1 RIFYRHSLVSTA
13 SSLSKTVCLP
23 AFDLK
28 SFLEN
33 LTSPP
38 FDLDNK
44 HLFDPSALPSMAFYQ
59 QAQAQQP
66 DVAFF
71 TEMMDEPQRPRMGT
85 RDAAKMIARQ
95 RQEIIANELSRL
107 AGDEY
112 LEDIMKHMRHMEDET
127 LPDANLIDMQ
137 REIQWYMRPYL
148 IDFLI
153 EAHAAFAL
161 LPETLFLTVN
171 LLDRYCSKRVVY
183 KQHYQLVGC
192 AALLI
197 AAKYGDKKDRVPQ
210 IHELNNM
217 CCGLYDAGMFTQME
231 MHVLNTLEWTIGHP
245 TVDFFSQLIV
255 AEEHDRVEV
264 EHMAAYICEIALY
277 HRDFVSS
284 KPSVMARS
292 SLALARAI
300 LGEPEVNDG
309 EWDHVDNI
317 TLLTLSQHLH
327 QPSVALSRKFSAP
340 HFSGVAKKLASFM
353 AHQANMARAQA
364 QAGPPSPPSDHAT
377 KHADIYSTPQKGH
390 GAVQGMADGYMT
402 PPITPDGH
410 AFVNAPKDTY
420 PMPPRCPV
428 TPTPQPQHS
437 AYVSQHMMQQHYAAY
452 MHHDTTGQ
460 MV

>member
-1 RIFYRHSLVSTA
+1 MAYYQQQQLHS
-13 SSLSKTVCLP
+13 
-23 AFDLK
+23 
-28 SFLEN
+28 
-33 LTSPP
+33 
-38 FDLDNK
+38 
-44 HLFDPSALPSMAFYQ
+44 DPSY
-59 QAQAQQP
+59 
-66 DVAFF
+66 F
-71 TEMMDEPQRPRMGT
+71 TEGHDEPQRPRMGS

-95 RQEIIANELSRL
+95 RQEIIASELSRI

-127 LPDANLIDMQ
+127 MPDANLIDMQ

-245 TVDFFSQLIV
+245 TVDFFTQLIV
-255 AEEHDRVEV
+255 AEEHDKVEV
-264 EHMAAYICEIALY
+264 EHMASYICEIALY
-277 HRDFVSS
+277 HRDFVST
-284 KPSVMARS
+284 KPSIMARS

-300 LGEPEVNDG
+300 LGEPEINDG
-309 EWDHVDNI
+309 EWDHVENV

-327 QPSVALSRKFSAP
+327 SPSVALARKYASQ
-340 HFSGVAKKLASFM
+340 HLSGVAKKLASFM
-353 AHQANMARAQA
+353 AHQASIARAQSG
-364 QAGPPSPPSDHAT
+364 GPPSPPSESAS
-377 KHADIYSTPQKGH
+377 KHANIYSTPHKGH
-390 GAVQGMADGYMT
+390 AVQGIVEGYMT
-402 PPITPDGH
+402 PPITPDG
-410 AFVNAPKDTY
+410 AAYGTVSKDAY
-420 PMPPRCPV
+420 PLPPRCPV
-428 TPTPQPQHS
+428 TPTPQPNTAAFVQQQVQQQYAPFVHQH
-437 AYVSQHMMQQHYAAY
+437 
-452 MHHDTTGQ
+452 TTGQ
-460 MV
+460 QHLA